1 MKLGTVKQKKKI
13 FPGAMRSF
21 SPIFT
26 NRSIRKDGE
35 KIFIHQFLIPD
46 IYEGIE
52 GVKRNYQYNHR
63 FFQHK
68 KFRSRKNKEYE
79 VHKQENAKELKSQHH
94 VQNFCP
100 LRVKVTVVIIE

>member
-52 GVKRNYQYNHR
+52 GE
-63 FFQHK
+63 
-68 KFRSRKNKEYE
+68 SRETINITIVSFNIKSSVAERTKNMKCI
-79 VHKQENAKELKSQHH
+79 NRRMRKS
-94 VQNFCP
+94 
-100 LRVKVTVVIIE
+100 